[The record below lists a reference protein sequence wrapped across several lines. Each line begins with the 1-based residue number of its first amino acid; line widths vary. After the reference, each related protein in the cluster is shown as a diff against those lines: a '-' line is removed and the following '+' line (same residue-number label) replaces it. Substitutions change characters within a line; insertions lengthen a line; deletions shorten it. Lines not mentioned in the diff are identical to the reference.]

1 MEKIKVML
9 VDDHTL
15 FRAGVTMLLQM
26 EPDMVVVGEA
36 NNGELALELAMKVK
50 PDVIVLDISMPGLD
64 GISVARSLLERL
76 SPVKILIVTQ
86 YENKEYIVRAT
97 KTGVAGYLLKSAAAD
112 ELVSAIRTVYGG
124 RKYLDATVT
133 QVLMEAWQTTG
144 EEQEE
149 TLTERET
156 EVLILTARGKTM
168 KEIGE
173 ILKISPK
180 TVEFHRSRLTQKLGL
195 KNKSELTAYA
205 VKQGLI

>member
-1 MEKIKVML
+1 MEKIRVML

-26 EPDMVVVGEA
+26 EPDMVVIGEA
-36 NNGELALELAMKVK
+36 NDGELALELAMKVK

-76 SPVKILIVTQ
+76 PSVKILIVTQ
-86 YENKEYIVRAT
+86 YENKEYIIRAT

-144 EEQEE
+144 EEHEE

-180 TVEFHRSRLTQKLGL
+180 TVEFHRSRLTRKLGL

-205 VKQGLI
+205 IKRGLL